1 MLKFGGGHIVLGGFT
16 AATKKLKKS
25 ANPDKYSAAAKTSMP
40 A

>member
-16 AATKKLKKS
+16 AATKKS